1 MILRLFKSKQPATI
15 VLIIITG
22 MLAWFRPF
30 FDAGIHRSFPFDSD
44 PMPLYHLLTLILWH
58 NHYFRVLFAF
68 IFIVLTGFLLVRLNT
83 RFIIINER
91 TNLPAL
97 FYILLSSS
105 IVGLNRLNPVI
116 FGALFLLLAIDRV
129 LESYKQEGL
138 SYRYFEA
145 SLLLAIGSLFYAD
158 LIFFVFILWVAL
170 VMFRPFYWREWLFTI
185 LGVMIPYLFLFSY
198 YYLNDISFSESLQ
211 RITTNILPEH
221 TAFSFKRPY
230 TIFLIYLFFLI
241 AIVSEFMIKH
251 FPTKKIQARKTF
263 MLFFW
268 LFLSTIAIYL
278 LIPSSSIELIYVLA
292 IPVSFVLSHY
302 FVFARSRWLP
312 EALFIILL
320 ILIIVNNIYA

>member
-1 MILRLFKSKQPATI
+1 MILRLYKSKQPATI

-22 MLAWFRPF
+22 MLAWIRPF
-30 FDAGIHRSFPFDSD
+30 FNAGIQRGFPFDSD
-44 PMPLYHLLTLILWH
+44 PMPLYHLLTMVLWH

-68 IFIVLTGFLLVRLNT
+68 IFVILTGFLLVRLNT
-83 RFIIINER
+83 RYIIITER

-116 FGALFLLLAIDRV
+116 FGALFLLLAIDRI

-145 SLLLAIGSLFYAD
+145 ALLLGVGSLFYAN

-170 VMFRPFYWREWLFTI
+170 IMLRPFYWREWVFTI
-185 LGVMIPYLFLFSY
+185 LGVIIPYLFLFSFF
-198 YYLNDISFSESLQ
+198 YLNDVSFSESLQ
-211 RITTNILPEH
+211 RVTTNILPDH
-221 TAFSFKRPY
+221 TAFSFKKPY

-241 AIVSEFMIKH
+241 VVVSEYMVRH

-268 LFLSTIAIYL
+268 LFLSTPAIYL
-278 LIPSSSIELIYVLA
+278 LVPSTSIELIYILA
-292 IPVSFVLSHY
+292 IPLSFVLSHY
-302 FVFARSRWLP
+302 FVFAKSKWLP

>member
-15 VLIIITG
+15 VLIILTG
-22 MLAWFRPF
+22 LMVWLRPF
-30 FDAGIHRSFPFDSD
+30 FDAGISRAFPFDSD
-44 PMPLYHLLTLILWH
+44 PMPLYHLLTLVLWH

-68 IFIVLTGFLLVRLNT
+68 IFVIFTGFLLVRLNT
-83 RFIIINER
+83 RYIIITER

-97 FYILLSSS
+97 FFILLSSS

-116 FGALFLLLAIDRV
+116 FGALFLLLAIDRI

-145 SLLLAIGSLFYAD
+145 ALLLAIGSLFYAN
-158 LIFFVFILWVAL
+158 LIFFVIILWVAL
-170 VMFRPFYWREWLFTI
+170 ALFRPFHWREWVFTI
-185 LGVMIPYLFLFSY
+185 LGIAIPYLFLFSY
-198 YYLNDISFSESLQ
+198 YYLNNISFSESVT
-211 RITTNILPEH
+211 RVTTHIMPDH
-221 TAFSFKRPY
+221 TALSFKRPY
-230 TIFLIYLFFLI
+230 TIFITYLFFLI
-241 AIVSEFMIKH
+241 IVASEFMIRH

-268 LFLSTIAIYL
+268 LFLSSLAVYL
-278 LIPSSSIELIYVLA
+278 LVPSSSIELIYILA

-302 FVFARSRWLP
+302 FAFAKSKWLP

-320 ILIIVNNIYA
+320 ILIVVNNIYA